1 MTSWYSHESVLS
13 EVFEWREKGNYCRV
27 VSVGDRDVEGITER
41 GLFKTAFRFVWP
53 SVVRGQC
60 GNRKESKKMSREDC
74 RADTHY
80 KVWSLSW
87 LSDICSLMIFFRQ
100 YSPGQ

>member
-27 VSVGDRDVEGITER
+27 VSVGDRDAEGITEK

-60 GNRKESKKMSREDC
+60 GNRNESKKWAERIVGQIHTTKFDHC
-74 RADTHY
+74 LDY
-80 KVWSLSW
+80 L
-87 LSDICSLMIFFRQ
+87 IFVA
-100 YSPGQ
+100 